1 MHIVDSHVHWVP
13 KRVFELLATRRN
25 AHLGFDATPKTWER
39 PEGGAVFNNDN
50 VWFDLDV
57 QFEHMDKLGHRV
69 DLVGWVGP
77 RITHFSDL
85 PPDAGREVATA
96 WNEEMASAQRKYPG
110 RFWGSAAI
118 PLTDTRTSI
127 EVLDHAA
134 RSGLVGANIP
144 HVVGNNG
151 RIDAEHLEPFYDRA
165 EELGMPLF
173 VHPADA
179 VFQNILD
186 GYDGALQVT
195 FGRIFAVSVGALRLV
210 LSGIMERHPKL
221 KVYVSHTAGAVPYQS
236 ARLDKNGK
244 GAKLPLPPS
253 SYLKRMH
260 TDTVTP
266 FAAGMKFAI
275 EYFGVDHVMY
285 ASDFPCWD
293 PAEALQLLEELNL
306 SDVDMAKILSG
317 NAKCILNLR
326 QPAAQTQHAPTG
338 APEPVSA

>member
-1 MHIVDSHVHWVP
+1 MHIVDSHYHWVP
-13 KRVFELLATRRN
+13 KRVFEMLSSKRN
-25 AHLGFDATPKTWER
+25 AHLGFNATPKTWER
-39 PEGGAVFNNDN
+39 AEGGAIFNSDDI
-50 VWFDLDV
+50 WFDLDT
-57 QFEHMDKLGHRV
+57 QFAHMDKLGHRI

-85 PPDAGREVATA
+85 PPGEGQDVATA
-96 WNEEMASAQRKYPG
+96 WNEEMAGAQHKYAG

-118 PLTDTRTSI
+118 PLTDARTAI

-134 RSGLVGANIP
+134 KSGLVGANIP

-165 EELGMPLF
+165 EQLGMPLF

-179 VFQNILD
+179 VFENILD

-195 FGRIFAVSVGALRLV
+195 FGRVVAVSVAALRLV
-210 LSGIMERHPKL
+210 LSGIMERHPNL
-221 KVYVSHTAGAVPYQS
+221 KVYVSHTGGAVPYQS
-236 ARLDKNGK
+236 ARIDKNGK

-253 SYLKRMH
+253 SYLKRMY

-266 FAAGMKFAI
+266 HVAGMKFAI

-293 PAEALQLLEELNL
+293 PAEAIQLLHEVGL
-306 SDVDMAKILSG
+306 SEGDLAKILSG
-317 NAKCILNLR
+317 NARRILNLR
-326 QPAAQTQHAPTG
+326 DPSKQAQPVPAEAP
-338 APEPVSA
+338 ALV